1 MEANNIDNDED
12 LQNDDNLQ
20 NHPLIRL
27 MMRSIQMIPVQ
38 NEDDILQTT
47 FDEQTVKTI
56 PTCNKFVDSLEK
68 MYITEEDVENGLS
81 CSICQDS
88 FELNDKVIEL
98 PCEPQKHYFHIKN
111 DNCDGVLPW
120 LTQNNTCPMCRF
132 EFPKS
137 IKENDGEEN
146 ITQDDETNDN
156 EPQLEPPPLQNFEEI
171 LLNAINRRNNVN
183 RTMPNIIAS
192 SVNETNM
199 LPNIIFPNIVIDN
212 IRDGFSD
219 RETDEAIRRSLE
231 S

>member
-1 MEANNIDNDED
+1 MEVNNTENNNIEND
-12 LQNDDNLQ
+12 LQ

-47 FDEQTVKTI
+47 FDEQNVKTI
-56 PTCNKFVDSLEK
+56 PTCNKFVDGLNE
-68 MYITEEDVENGLS
+68 MYITEEDIDNGLS

-88 FELNDKVIEL
+88 FKLNDKVIEL

-111 DNCDGVLPW
+111 ENCDGILPW
-120 LTQNNTCPMCRF
+120 LSENNTCPMCRF

-137 IKENDGEEN
+137 TEENNGEEN
-146 ITQDDETNDN
+146 ITQDDETNDT
-156 EPQLEPPPLQNFEEI
+156 EPQLEPPPLPNFEEI
-171 LLNAINRRNNVN
+171 LLQAINRRNNVN
-183 RTMPNIIAS
+183 RSMPNIIAS

-199 LPNIIFPNIVIDN
+199 LPDIIFPNIIVDN

>member
-1 MEANNIDNDED
+1 MEANNTENDNIEND

-27 MMRSIQMIPVQ
+27 MMRSIQMIPTQ
-38 NEDDILQTT
+38 NENDILQTT

-56 PTCNKFVDSLEK
+56 PTCNKFVDSLEE
-68 MYITEEDVENGLS
+68 MYITEEDIDNGLS

-98 PCEPQKHYFHIKN
+98 PCKPQKHYFHIKN

-137 IKENDGEEN
+137 TEEN
-146 ITQDDETNDN
+146 NETNDETNDT
-156 EPQLEPPPLQNFEEI
+156 EPQLEPPPLPNFEEI
-171 LLNAINRRNNVN
+171 LLNAINRRNDI
-183 RTMPNIIAS
+183 NIVSS

-199 LPNIIFPNIVIDN
+199 LPNIIFPNIVVDN

>member
-1 MEANNIDNDED
+1 MEANNNDNED
-12 LQNDDNLQ
+12 LQNNDNLQ

-38 NEDDILQTT
+38 NENDILQTT

-56 PTCNKFVDSLEK
+56 PTCNKFVEGLEE
-68 MYITEEDVENGLS
+68 MYITEEDIDNGLS
-81 CSICQDS
+81 CSICQEG

-120 LTQNNTCPMCRF
+120 LSENNTCPMCRF
-132 EFPKS
+132 KFPKS
-137 IKENDGEEN
+137 TKENN
-146 ITQDDETNDN
+146 ETNETN
-156 EPQLEPPPLQNFEEI
+156 NETEPQLEPPLPFFEEI
-171 LLNAINRRNNVN
+171 LLNAINRRNDIN
-183 RTMPNIIAS
+183 RINAS
-192 SVNETNM
+192 NVNETNI
-199 LPNIIFPNIVIDN
+199 LHNIIFPNIIVDN

-219 RETDEAIRRSLE
+219 REVDEAIRRSLE

>member
-1 MEANNIDNDED
+1 MDANNNDNED
-12 LQNDDNLQ
+12 LQNNYNLQ

-38 NEDDILQTT
+38 NENDILQTT

-56 PTCNKFVDSLEK
+56 PTCNKFVEGLEE
-68 MYITEEDVENGLS
+68 MYITEEDIDNGLS
-81 CSICQDS
+81 CSICQEG

-120 LTQNNTCPMCRF
+120 LSENNTCPMCRF
-132 EFPKS
+132 KFPKS
-137 IKENDGEEN
+137 TEEN
-146 ITQDDETNDN
+146 NETNETN
-156 EPQLEPPPLQNFEEI
+156 NETEPQLEPPLPFFEEI
-171 LLNAINRRNNVN
+171 LLNAINRRNDIN
-183 RTMPNIIAS
+183 RINAS
-192 SVNETNM
+192 NVNETNI
-199 LPNIIFPNIVIDN
+199 LHNIIFPNIIVDN

-219 RETDEAIRRSLE
+219 REVDEAIRRSLE

>member
-1 MEANNIDNDED
+1 MEANNNDNED
-12 LQNDDNLQ
+12 LQNNDNLQ

-38 NEDDILQTT
+38 NENDILQTT

-56 PTCNKFVDSLEK
+56 PTCNKFVEGLEE
-68 MYITEEDVENGLS
+68 MYITEEDIDNGLS
-81 CSICQDS
+81 CSICQEG

-120 LTQNNTCPMCRF
+120 LSENNTCPMCRF
-132 EFPKS
+132 KFPKS
-137 IKENDGEEN
+137 TEEN
-146 ITQDDETNDN
+146 NETNETN
-156 EPQLEPPPLQNFEEI
+156 NETEPQLEPPLPFFEEI
-171 LLNAINRRNNVN
+171 LLNAINRRNDIN
-183 RTMPNIIAS
+183 RINAS
-192 SVNETNM
+192 NVNETNI
-199 LPNIIFPNIVIDN
+199 LHNIIFPNIIVDN

-219 RETDEAIRRSLE
+219 REVDEAIRRSLE

>member
-1 MEANNIDNDED
+1 MEVNNTENNNIEND
-12 LQNDDNLQ
+12 LQ

-27 MMRSIQMIPVQ
+27 MMRSIQMIPTQ

-47 FDEQTVKTI
+47 FDEQTVKSI
-56 PTCNKFVDSLEK
+56 STCNKFVDDLEE
-68 MYITEEDVENGLS
+68 MYITQEDVDNGLS

-88 FELNDKVIEL
+88 FKLNDKVIEL

-111 DNCDGVLPW
+111 ENCDGILPW
-120 LTQNNTCPMCRF
+120 LSENNTCPMCRF

-137 IKENDGEEN
+137 TEENNGEEN
-146 ITQDDETNDN
+146 ITQDDETNDT
-156 EPQLEPPPLQNFEEI
+156 EPQLEPPPLPNFEEI
-171 LLNAINRRNNVN
+171 LLQAINRRNNVN
-183 RTMPNIIAS
+183 RSMPNIIAS

-199 LPNIIFPNIVIDN
+199 LPDIIFPNIIVDN

>member
-1 MEANNIDNDED
+1 MEVNNTENNNIEND
-12 LQNDDNLQ
+12 LQ

-27 MMRSIQMIPVQ
+27 MMRSIQMIPTQ

-47 FDEQTVKTI
+47 FDEQNVKTI
-56 PTCNKFVDSLEK
+56 PTCNKFVDGLNE
-68 MYITEEDVENGLS
+68 MYITEEDIDNGLS

-88 FELNDKVIEL
+88 FKLNDKVIEL

-111 DNCDGVLPW
+111 ENCDGILPW
-120 LTQNNTCPMCRF
+120 LSENNTCPMCRF

-137 IKENDGEEN
+137 TEENNGEEN
-146 ITQDDETNDN
+146 ITQDDETNDT
-156 EPQLEPPPLQNFEEI
+156 EPQLEPPPLPNFEEI
-171 LLNAINRRNNVN
+171 LLQAINRRNNVN
-183 RTMPNIIAS
+183 RSMPNIIAS

-199 LPNIIFPNIVIDN
+199 LPDIIFPNIIVDN

>member
-1 MEANNIDNDED
+1 MEANNTDNDNIE
-12 LQNDDNLQ
+12 NDLQ

-47 FDEQTVKTI
+47 FDEQSVKTI
-56 PTCNKFVDSLEK
+56 PTCNKFVDGLNE

-88 FELNDKVIEL
+88 FKLNDKVIEL
-98 PCEPQKHYFHIKN
+98 PCKPQKHYFHIKN
-111 DNCDGVLPW
+111 ENCDGVLLW
-120 LTQNNTCPMCRF
+120 LSENNTCPMCRF

-137 IKENDGEEN
+137 TEQNMEQNTEQNDIREEILN
-146 ITQDDETNDN
+146 A
-156 EPQLEPPPLQNFEEI
+156 PPLLNFEEI
-171 LLNAINRRNNVN
+171 LSYAIERRNLNN
-183 RTMPNIIAS
+183 NINAS
-192 SVNETNM
+192 NTNSSNINI
-199 LPNIIFPNIVIDN
+199 LPNIIFPNIIVDN

>member
-1 MEANNIDNDED
+1 MEANNTDNDED
-12 LQNDDNLQ
+12 LQNNDNLQ

-47 FDEQTVKTI
+47 FDEQTVKSI
-56 PTCNKFVDSLEK
+56 PTCNKFVNGLEEL
-68 MYITEEDVENGLS
+68 YITQEDVDNGLS

-137 IKENDGEEN
+137 TEEN
-146 ITQDDETNDN
+146 NETNNETNN
-156 EPQLEPPPLQNFEEI
+156 EPQLEPPPLPNFEEI

-199 LPNIIFPNIVIDN
+199 LPNIIFLILLLI
-212 IRDGFSD
+212 I
-219 RETDEAIRRSLE
+219 LE
-231 S
+231 MVFLIEKLMKQYEDH

>member
-1 MEANNIDNDED
+1 MEANNTDNDED

-27 MMRSIQMIPVQ
+27 MMRSIQMIPTQ
-38 NEDDILQTT
+38 NEDDILQNT
-47 FDEQTVKTI
+47 FDEQSVKTI
-56 PTCNKFVDSLEK
+56 PTCNKFVDGLNE

-88 FELNDKVIEL
+88 FKLNDKVIEL
-98 PCEPQKHYFHIKN
+98 PCKPQKHYFHIKN
-111 DNCDGVLPW
+111 ENCDGVLPW
-120 LTQNNTCPMCRF
+120 LSENNTCPMCRF

-137 IKENDGEEN
+137 TEEN
-146 ITQDDETNDN
+146 NETNDETNDT
-156 EPQLEPPPLQNFEEI
+156 EPQLEPPLLPNFEEI
-171 LLNAINRRNNVN
+171 LLNAINRRNNI
-183 RTMPNIIAS
+183 NIVSS

-199 LPNIIFPNIVIDN
+199 LPIIFPNIVVDN

>member
-1 MEANNIDNDED
+1 MEANNTENDNIEND
-12 LQNDDNLQ
+12 LQNDNNLQ

-27 MMRSIQMIPVQ
+27 MMRSIQMIPTQ
-38 NEDDILQTT
+38 NENDILQTT
-47 FDEQTVKTI
+47 FDEQNVKSI
-56 PTCNKFVDSLEK
+56 PTCNKFVDGLNE

-98 PCEPQKHYFHIKN
+98 PCKPQKHYFHIKN

-137 IKENDGEEN
+137 MEEN
-146 ITQDDETNDN
+146 IIQDDETNDT
-156 EPQLEPPPLQNFEEI
+156 EPQLEPPPLPNFEEI
-171 LLNAINRRNNVN
+171 LLNAINRRNDI
-183 RTMPNIIAS
+183 NIVSS

-199 LPNIIFPNIVIDN
+199 LPNIIFPNIVVDN

>member
-1 MEANNIDNDED
+1 MEVNNDTDNDNIED
-12 LQNDDNLQ
+12 LQ

-27 MMRSIQMIPVQ
+27 MMRSIQMIPIQ

-56 PTCNKFVDSLEK
+56 PTCNKFVDGLEE
-68 MYITEEDVENGLS
+68 MYITQEDVDNGLS

-88 FELNDKVIEL
+88 FKLNDKVIEL
-98 PCEPQKHYFHIKN
+98 PCKPQKHYFHIKN

-120 LTQNNTCPMCRF
+120 LSENNTCPMCRF

-137 IKENDGEEN
+137 TEQNNDETN
-146 ITQDDETNDN
+146 NDETNDT
-156 EPQLEPPPLQNFEEI
+156 EPQLEPPPLPNFEEI
-171 LLNAINRRNNVN
+171 LLHAINRRNNMDRN
-183 RTMPNIIAS
+183 IPNIIAS

-199 LPNIIFPNIVIDN
+199 LPNIIFPNIVVDN

-219 RETDEAIRRSLE
+219 REVDEAIRRSLE

>member
-1 MEANNIDNDED
+1 MEANNTDNDED

-47 FDEQTVKTI
+47 FDEQTVKSI
-56 PTCNKFVDSLEK
+56 PTCNKFVEGLNE
-68 MYITEEDVENGLS
+68 MYITQEDVDNGLS

-137 IKENDGEEN
+137 IEEN
-146 ITQDDETNDN
+146 NETNDETNDT
-156 EPQLEPPPLQNFEEI
+156 EPQLEPPPLPNFEEI

-183 RTMPNIIAS
+183 RSMPNIIAS

-199 LPNIIFPNIVIDN
+199 LPNIIFPNIVVDN

-219 RETDEAIRRSLE
+219 RETNEAIRRSLE

>member
-1 MEANNIDNDED
+1 MDANNNDNED
-12 LQNDDNLQ
+12 LQNNDNLQ

-38 NEDDILQTT
+38 NENDILQTT

-56 PTCNKFVDSLEK
+56 PTCNKFVEGLEE
-68 MYITEEDVENGLS
+68 MYITEEDIDNGLS
-81 CSICQDS
+81 CSICQEG

-120 LTQNNTCPMCRF
+120 LSENNTCPMCRF
-132 EFPKS
+132 KFPKS
-137 IKENDGEEN
+137 TEEN
-146 ITQDDETNDN
+146 NETNETN
-156 EPQLEPPPLQNFEEI
+156 NETEPQLEPPLPFFEEI
-171 LLNAINRRNNVN
+171 LLNAINRRNDIN
-183 RTMPNIIAS
+183 RINAS
-192 SVNETNM
+192 NVNETNI
-199 LPNIIFPNIVIDN
+199 LHNIIFPNIIVDN

-219 RETDEAIRRSLE
+219 REVDEAIRRSLE

>member
-1 MEANNIDNDED
+1 MEANNSDNED

-27 MMRSIQMIPVQ
+27 MMRSIQMMPVQ
-38 NEDDILQTT
+38 NENDILQTT

-56 PTCNKFVDSLEK
+56 PTCNKFVDSLEE
-68 MYITEEDVENGLS
+68 MYITEEDIDNGLS

-88 FELNDKVIEL
+88 FKLNDKVIEL
-98 PCEPQKHYFHIKN
+98 PCKPQKHYFHIKN
-111 DNCDGVLPW
+111 NNCDGVLPW

-137 IKENDGEEN
+137 TEEN
-146 ITQDDETNDN
+146 NETNDETNDT
-156 EPQLEPPPLQNFEEI
+156 EPQLEPPPLPNFEEI
-171 LLNAINRRNNVN
+171 LLNAINRRNDI
-183 RTMPNIIAS
+183 NIVSS

-199 LPNIIFPNIVIDN
+199 LPNIIFPNIVVDN

>member
-1 MEANNIDNDED
+1 MEVNNIENDNDED
-12 LQNDDNLQ
+12 LQ

-47 FDEQTVKTI
+47 FDEQNIKTI
-56 PTCNKFVDSLEK
+56 PTCNKFVDDLNE

-81 CSICQDS
+81 CSICQEE
-88 FELNDKVIEL
+88 FKLNDKVIEL

-120 LTQNNTCPMCRF
+120 LSENNTCPMCRF

-137 IKENDGEEN
+137 TEEN
-146 ITQDDETNDN
+146 DETNDEIN
-156 EPQLEPPPLQNFEEI
+156 DDIREEILNAPPLIRFEEI
-171 LLNAINRRNNVN
+171 LSYAIERRNLNN
-183 RTMPNIIAS
+183 NINASNINSSNIA
-192 SVNETNM
+192 
-199 LPNIIFPNIVIDN
+199 PDIIFPNIVIDN

>member
-1 MEANNIDNDED
+1 MEANNRDNDED
-12 LQNDDNLQ
+12 FQ

-27 MMRSIQMIPVQ
+27 MMRSIQMIPTQ
-38 NEDDILQTT
+38 NENDILQTT
-47 FDEQTVKTI
+47 FDEQSLKTI
-56 PTCNKFVDSLEK
+56 PTCNKFVDGLNE
-68 MYITEEDVENGLS
+68 MYITQEDVENGLS
-81 CSICQDS
+81 CSICQEG

-137 IKENDGEEN
+137 TEEN
-146 ITQDDETNDN
+146 NETNETNDET
-156 EPQLEPPPLQNFEEI
+156 EPQLEPPPLPNFEEI
-171 LLNAINRRNNVN
+171 LLNAINRRNNN
-183 RTMPNIIAS
+183 QNNTNI
-192 SVNETNM
+192 
-199 LPNIIFPNIVIDN
+199 LPNIIFPNIVVDN

-219 RETDEAIRRSLE
+219 REIDEAIRRSLE

>member
-1 MEANNIDNDED
+1 MEANNTDNED

-27 MMRSIQMIPVQ
+27 MMRSIQMIPTQ

-47 FDEQTVKTI
+47 FDEQNVKTI
-56 PTCNKFVDSLEK
+56 PTCNKFVDGLNE
-68 MYITEEDVENGLS
+68 MYITEEDIDNGLS

-88 FELNDKVIEL
+88 FKLNDKVIEL

-111 DNCDGVLPW
+111 ENCDGILPW
-120 LTQNNTCPMCRF
+120 LSENNTCPMCRF

-137 IKENDGEEN
+137 TEENNGEEN
-146 ITQDDETNDN
+146 ITQDDETNDT
-156 EPQLEPPPLQNFEEI
+156 EPQLEPPPLPNFEEI
-171 LLNAINRRNNVN
+171 LLQAINRRNNVN
-183 RTMPNIIAS
+183 RSMPNIIAS

-199 LPNIIFPNIVIDN
+199 LPDIIFPNIIVDN

>member
-1 MEANNIDNDED
+1 MEANNTDNDED
-12 LQNDDNLQ
+12 LQ

-27 MMRSIQMIPVQ
+27 MMRSIQMIPVE

-56 PTCNKFVDSLEK
+56 PTCNKFVDGLNE
-68 MYITEEDVENGLS
+68 MYITQEDVDNGLS

-111 DNCDGVLPW
+111 NNCDGVLPW
-120 LTQNNTCPMCRF
+120 LSENNTCPMCRF

-137 IKENDGEEN
+137 MEENDENNDGEP
-146 ITQDDETNDN
+146 NDT
-156 EPQLEPPPLQNFEEI
+156 EPQLEPPLLPNFEEI
-171 LLNAINRRNNVN
+171 LLNAINRRNDMN
-183 RTMPNIIAS
+183 RTMPNIITS
-192 SVNETNM
+192 NVNSTNM
-199 LPNIIFPNIVIDN
+199 LPNIIFPNIVVDN

>member
-1 MEANNIDNDED
+1 MEANNSDNDED

-27 MMRSIQMIPVQ
+27 MMRSIQMIPTQ

-56 PTCNKFVDSLEK
+56 PTCNKFVEGLEE

-81 CSICQDS
+81 CSICQEE
-88 FELNDKVIEL
+88 FKLNDKVIEL
-98 PCEPQKHYFHIKN
+98 PCKPQKHYFHIKN
-111 DNCDGVLPW
+111 ENCDGVLPW

-132 EFPKS
+132 KFPKS
-137 IKENDGEEN
+137 TEEN
-146 ITQDDETNDN
+146 DDETNNETNDT
-156 EPQLEPPPLQNFEEI
+156 EPQLESPPLPNFGEI
-171 LLNAINRRNNVN
+171 LLHAINRRNNIDRN
-183 RTMPNIIAS
+183 MPNIITS
-192 SVNETNM
+192 SVNETNI
-199 LPNIIFPNIVIDN
+199 LPDIIFPNIVFDN